1 MKEADLVKL
10 ALENGATK
18 AAVIPQDAIVL
29 SATFFDICKAN
40 QCGNFGKCWM
50 CPPDVGGIDEM
61 MAEAQSYDFALVYQ
75 TVDPLEDSFNFEGM
89 MET

>member
-10 ALENGATK
+10 ALESGATK

-40 QCGNFGKCWM
+40 QCGHFGKCWM
-50 CPPDVGGIDEM
+50 CPPDVIREPGLTL
-61 MAEAQSYDFALVYQ
+61 S
-75 TVDPLEDSFNFEGM
+75 
-89 MET
+89 

>member
-40 QCGNFGKCWM
+40 QC
-50 CPPDVGGIDEM
+50 
-61 MAEAQSYDFALVYQ
+61 
-75 TVDPLEDSFNFEGM
+75 
-89 MET
+89 